1 MSLQATGTRI
11 IIQRIEGS
19 RQSAGGII
27 LQTQQERPNGRV
39 LSVGPAVTEDIKTG
53 DILVVDWSKCGQFEH
68 DGSTYHLV
76 DQSTVF
82 AVLE

>member
-1 MSLQATGTRI
+1 
-11 IIQRIEGS
+11 
-19 RQSAGGII
+19 
-27 LQTQQERPNGRV
+27 
-39 LSVGPAVTEDIKTG
+39 VTEDIKAG

-76 DQSTVF
+76 DQSTVL